1 MSHDLLDRAE
11 PAAAEHAAARE
22 ARTVRPVRHARAVRP
37 VRPALLAGEQH
48 EAPDHHIFRGTD

>member
-11 PAAAEHAAARE
+11 SAAAEHTAARA
-22 ARTVRPVRHARAVRP
+22 ARTVRPVRHARP
-37 VRPALLAGEQH
+37 VRPALLAGEQR

>member
-11 PAAAEHAAARE
+11 PAAAEYAARP
-22 ARTVRPVRHARAVRP
+22 ARTARPLRHARP